1 MTQKSIQANHYVL
14 KGNQTEITYDET
26 TFDGQPQLTYRVL
39 LSPATHT
46 FRGDQISSKGSD
58 IGTLVTV
65 TLEAVA
71 DGDTTLLTLVI
82 PTINVIGTTEQ
93 AFKTIAIIT
102 TVQGNI
108 AGPSLIHG
116 AVQSYHVLKLKGK
129 AQFVT
134 S

>member
-26 TFDGQPQLTYRVL
+26 TFNGQPQLSYRAL
-39 LSPATHT
+39 PGPATRT
-46 FRGDQISSKGSD
+46 FRGDQISSKESA

-71 DGDTTLLTLVI
+71 DGDTTLFTLVI
-82 PTINVIGTTEQ
+82 PTVNLIDTTEQ

-102 TVQGNI
+102 TVQGSI

-129 AQFVT
+129 AQFVV